1 MKQLLNVTFII
12 TVSMKSVKPLFN
24 YQGAL
29 LFVDKIIIY
38 WVQYKINSQINQQY
52 NENFS

>member
-29 LFVDKIIIY
+29 LLCFVVWYDYIIHEISC
-38 WVQYKINSQINQQY
+38 KINMQNT
-52 NENFS
+52 